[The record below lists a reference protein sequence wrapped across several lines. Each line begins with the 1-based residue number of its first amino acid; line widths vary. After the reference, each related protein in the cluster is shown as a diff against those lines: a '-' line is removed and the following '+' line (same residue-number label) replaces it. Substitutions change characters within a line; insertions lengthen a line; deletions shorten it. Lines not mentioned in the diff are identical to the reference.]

1 MIHFHEMLYKM
12 MKNVYGQ
19 PYQRNLKLFYSE
31 LNTIKQIR
39 KRINDFAYPKVKP
52 ERELRNRLKTSR
64 VNAPRPSTLCS

>member
-39 KRINDFAYPKVKP
+39 KRINDFVYPKVKP
-52 ERELRNRLKTSR
+52 SR
-64 VNAPRPSTLCS
+64 H